1 MSIRKLPFSLEA
13 EQSVLGAILIDPPCF
28 TEVAQII
35 THADFYLEEHKN
47 IYLAMQ
53 ELFLQSRDIDLI
65 TLIDT
70 LVRKGVY
77 DEAGGKNYIKII
89 AEIVPSS
96 ANVKE
101 YARIVHDKCLL
112 RRLIERDQGVEP
124 ALEAVVADPHHL
136 IEFGYHRDPY
146 HEERDLY
153 TGLLR
158 PFELFEP

>member
-1 MSIRKLPFSLEA
+1 MSEMSIRKLPFSLEA

-35 THADFYLEEHKN
+35 TSADFYLEEHKN

-96 ANVKE
+96 ANVK
-101 YARIVHDKCLL
+101 
-112 RRLIERDQGVEP
+112 
-124 ALEAVVADPHHL
+124 
-136 IEFGYHRDPY
+136 
-146 HEERDLY
+146 
-153 TGLLR
+153 
-158 PFELFEP
+158 